1 MKIITIKTFADSGS
15 CTDFD
20 IPGIKKAC
28 SIKQAVKKN
37 ILFLGSLSWLIK
49 KSKTSGGKQ
58 KNKKIIFLLDF
69 MCDIKY
75 NALINNLRRFY
86 YEK

>member
-28 SIKQAVKKN
+28 SIKQAVKK
-37 ILFLGSLSWLIK
+37 
-49 KSKTSGGKQ
+49 
-58 KNKKIIFLLDF
+58 
-69 MCDIKY
+69 KY
-75 NALINNLRRFY
+75 SVFG
-86 YEK
+86 

>member
-1 MKIITIKTFADSGS
+1 MKAVTIKNFADSGS

-37 ILFLGSLSWLIK
+37 ILFLGSLS
-49 KSKTSGGKQ
+49 
-58 KNKKIIFLLDF
+58 
-69 MCDIKY
+69 
-75 NALINNLRRFY
+75 
-86 YEK
+86 